1 MTLDDIAQALSGA
14 ANAALGPVNDAV
26 KHGVTGDVYA
36 FPDGN
41 WQIRVG
47 EPDKPYIAVA
57 PLVAY
62 ADVAALLDAWAA
74 NEDRVLDA
82 LGLVGP

>member
-41 WQIRVG
+41 WQIRVDDPG
-47 EPDKPYIAVA
+47 KPYIGVA

-74 NEDRVLDA
+74 NEDRVLGA
-82 LGLVGP
+82 LDVVGP